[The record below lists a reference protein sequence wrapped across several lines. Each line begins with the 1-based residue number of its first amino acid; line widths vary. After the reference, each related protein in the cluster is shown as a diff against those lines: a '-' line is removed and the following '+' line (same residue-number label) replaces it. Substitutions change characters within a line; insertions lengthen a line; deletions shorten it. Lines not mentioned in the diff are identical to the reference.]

1 MKVVFR
7 VNEDAESFDAY
18 VRSHP
23 QGSMYQSCGWS
34 LIKREWDSLR
44 LVGESDGR
52 IVCSALIL
60 IRRFPLG
67 QKLFYIPRGPLWSDD
82 AVAREFFDYIKQT
95 AKKQGAF
102 CVKFDPK
109 VVFRQFDTQKI
120 IDSMSDEVIQHFLNL
135 DKDVIHKGF
144 EQGLNTYAQPRY
156 NAIVLASEDM
166 FERFSSST
174 KRNIKTALKK
184 NVSVDRFSDE
194 KITSFSRLMSL
205 TEQRKS
211 VSLRN
216 MDYFKRFFGAFDKQA
231 SLFIAQ
237 VNLRE
242 NLLECQQQIR
252 QLSAS
257 LDKAL
262 SQSNAVKQQRVQLDA
277 LIKEQ
282 EFYQRMKEKHGDVA
296 DVSGLLILIHGSVC
310 EFLYSG
316 MDADFSKL
324 YPAYLMRY
332 RAMEYACQQG
342 CSILNFG
349 GIAGTLDD
357 GLWEFK
363 RSFGSIVTEYIGEF
377 DMIVRPNIYRLFES
391 GLPIA
396 RRMMHRIKR
405 LRGKEAL

>member
-34 LIKREWDSLR
+34 SVKREWDSLR
-44 LVGESDGR
+44 LVGESDGL

-82 AVAREFFDYIKQT
+82 SIATDFFDYIKST
-95 AKKQGAF
+95 AKKLGAF

-109 VVFRQFDTQKI
+109 VILRQYDTQHI
-120 IDSMSDEVIQHFLNL
+120 IDSESDEVIQHVLSF
-135 DKDVIHKGF
+135 DPDIVHKGF
-144 EQGLNTYAQPRY
+144 DQGLNTYAQPRY
-156 NAIVLASEDM
+156 NAIVWAGEDM

-194 KITSFSRLMSL
+194 KLTSFSRLMSL

-216 MDYFKRFFGAFDKQA
+216 IDYFKRFFDAFDKQA

-257 LDKAL
+257 LDKATT
-262 SQSNAVKQQRVQLDA
+262 QSNAVKQQRVQLEA

-282 EFYQRMKEKHGDVA
+282 EFLHQMKEKHGDVA

-324 YPAYLMRY
+324 YPAYLMRFK
-332 RAMEYACQQG
+332 AMEYARGQG
-342 CSILNFG
+342 CTILNFG
-349 GIAGTLDD
+349 GISGTLDD

-377 DMIVRPNIYRLFES
+377 DMIVRPNMYRLFET
-391 GLPIA
+391 GLPFA

-405 LRGKEAL
+405 LRSK